1 MLVNQIIL
9 FKYLFKTFT
18 IITKSRSL
26 HYIVV
31 RFLKLVAVF
40 KVNKNKCAYKY
51 ILFVKLPT
59 LQNTIIHEPQMQLK
73 HTALR
78 NPVFSL
84 KAPPHPRKATT
95 TVMLPARQRRQ
106 LGSKINSTK

>member
-26 HYIVV
+26 HYIIV

-40 KVNKNKCAYKY
+40 KVNKNNYFMC
-51 ILFVKLPT
+51 I
-59 LQNTIIHEPQMQLK
+59 
-73 HTALR
+73 
-78 NPVFSL
+78 
-84 KAPPHPRKATT
+84 
-95 TVMLPARQRRQ
+95 
-106 LGSKINSTK
+106 